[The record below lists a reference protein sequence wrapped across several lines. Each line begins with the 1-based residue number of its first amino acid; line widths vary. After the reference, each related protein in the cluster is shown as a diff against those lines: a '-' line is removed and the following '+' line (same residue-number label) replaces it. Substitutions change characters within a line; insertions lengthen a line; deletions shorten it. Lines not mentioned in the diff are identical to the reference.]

1 MPSCCFRKTIYREN
15 TKCFPKEHL
24 DLSHH
29 NLPGHTAGNL
39 IHQLNKPV
47 GNKGFM

>member
-1 MPSCCFRKTIYREN
+1 MPPQSILR
-15 TKCFPKEHL
+15 PKP
-24 DLSHH
+24 H
-29 NLPGHTAGNL
+29 NLPAHTAGNL